1 MDVNEEIFYC
11 LDLPRD
17 NSDFRFV
24 VEVKPEKKYF
34 ILSYSQISFGDN
46 FSTSSKVVV
55 KIIITA

>member
-24 VEVKPEKKYF
+24 VEVKPEKKI